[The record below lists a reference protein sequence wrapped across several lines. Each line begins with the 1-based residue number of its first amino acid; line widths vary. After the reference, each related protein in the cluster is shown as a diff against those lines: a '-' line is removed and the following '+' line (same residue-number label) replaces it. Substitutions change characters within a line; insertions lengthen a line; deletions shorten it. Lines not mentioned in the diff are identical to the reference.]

1 MPTTVNYS
9 WTLPTVGASEDAWGT
24 DLNAVFTAIDALL
37 GGTNATE
44 FAILDGATLTTAELN
59 KLAGLATTATEL
71 GYVNGVTSAIQTQ
84 LNALSSGKEDVDAE
98 ILRADTDDNLTAGY
112 TATADNDGSKS
123 SGTYTP
129 TPAGGNFKRITNDG
143 AFTLA
148 APTASGDYTLIVQMT
163 NGGSAGTVTLSG
175 FSKTVGDA
183 LTTTSGD
190 DFLLNITKANGF
202 TLLSIVALQ

>member
-24 DLNAVFTAIDALL
+24 DLNAVFTAIDTLL